1 MENAAIGRIIPL
13 ANLPGNRAQV
23 LEIDFIGYH
32 QRHTRTLL
40 IMSKTTKTTAPKDF
54 ETALAELESLVA
66 TLEAGD
72 LALEASLTAYKRGV
86 ELSRFCQQFL
96 SQAEQQ
102 LAMLENDGLKPLLLD
117 TAGDA

>member
-1 MENAAIGRIIPL
+1 MENTGIGRIIPSL
-13 ANLPGNRAQV
+13 NRPGNRAQA
-23 LEIDFIGYH
+23 LGNDFIGYH
-32 QRHTRTLL
+32 HRGTRTLP

-86 ELSRFCQQFL
+86 ELTRFCQQFL

-102 LAMLENDGLKPLLLD
+102 LAMLENDSLKPLILD